1 MVSGIGSNKVTQKA
15 KARTKSSHIWDEGK
29 GYTIIHEA
37 TGVRYYY
44 CCYYVDQ
51 KKDPK
56 YKPLSNV
63 DQEASKGGEQEGQG
77 NKGDESDKDDEDNK
91 SQEEDKGNK
100 EDTVKYIIVDN

>member
-1 MVSGIGSNKVTQKA
+1 MKPNKAPAKPFTSHEVESNLDLESPLRQAFTQTRIEIYGQWYRCSDEVAQKA
-15 KARTKSSHIWDEGK
+15 KACTKSSHIWDEGK

-44 CCYYVDQ
+44 CCYCLDQ

-63 DQEASKGGEQEGQG
+63 DQDANKGG
-77 NKGDESDKDDEDNK
+77 K
-91 SQEEDKGNK
+91 
-100 EDTVKYIIVDN
+100 